1 MPRTDTGTFIE
12 FREIASDAINNSLEE
27 VFGTLQSDGTLL
39 GGGAPFEG
47 SYLDEALSMVNTS
60 LSDRDYRP
68 NGDHLAGRNLES
80 ELQAGRESLILVRD
94 DSDQDASLRAA
105 VIPEIAKL
113 EQQIQRRDFMRP
125 IRDPDWGADIM
136 DLVVRAA
143 PHLLYHQEP
152 SGIWAAETVAIKL
165 ATLSAEIDQYGEICV
180 WMYEE
185 S

>member
-12 FREIASDAINNSLEE
+12 LREISSDAINNSLEE
-27 VFGTLQSDGTLL
+27 VFGVLQPDGSLS

-47 SYLDEALSMVNTS
+47 SFLDETLSLVNTS
-60 LSDRDYRP
+60 LADKDYRP
-68 NGDHLAGRNLES
+68 NGDHLAGRNIES
-80 ELQAGRESLILVRD
+80 ELQAGRENLILVRD
-94 DSDQDASLRAA
+94 DPSQDASLRAA

-113 EQQIQRRDFMRP
+113 EQQIERRDFMRP
-125 IRDPDWGADIM
+125 LRDPDWGADIM

-152 SGIWAAETVAIKL
+152 SGIWAAETVHINL